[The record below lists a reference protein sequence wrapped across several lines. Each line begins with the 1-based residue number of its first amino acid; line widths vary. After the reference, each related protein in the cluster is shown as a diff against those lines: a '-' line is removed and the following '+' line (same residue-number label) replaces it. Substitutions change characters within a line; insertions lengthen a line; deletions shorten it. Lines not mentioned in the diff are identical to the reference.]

1 MSCLVFSLVVVLVVP
16 MVLVAGDD
24 IPLMGEDYNALTAVY
39 SALGLRAHFC
49 VFFFFFFFFSRS
61 LPDNT
66 LHCIQEWVRFR
77 SVISKNA

>member
-49 VFFFFFFFFSRS
+49 VFFFFFFFFFLALS
-61 LPDNT
+61 LT
-66 LHCIQEWVRFR
+66 THCIAFRNGFASVR
-77 SVISKNA
+77 